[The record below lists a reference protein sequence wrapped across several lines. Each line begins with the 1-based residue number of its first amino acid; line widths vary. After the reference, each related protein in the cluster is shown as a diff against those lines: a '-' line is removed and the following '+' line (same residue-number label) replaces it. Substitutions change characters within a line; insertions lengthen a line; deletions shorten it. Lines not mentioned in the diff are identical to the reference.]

1 MNNFICICGLLLVG
15 LLASQAPS
23 PKLSNSE
30 ADTSSGHR
38 AGAKAHEKAERANRN
53 VRPTILR
60 GSASWYGRQF
70 EGKKTASGTTFHA
83 DGHTA
88 AAEGIPL
95 GSTVKV
101 TNVENGRSARV
112 KVTDRGP
119 KVPGRV
125 VDVSRGTA
133 EQLGMTEKGC
143 YTGKGHGSG
152 TATPEDGG
160 GHFGIGQ
167 DRDGYQSEAG
177 QSATVANEVAG
188 ITPASRGASGAKLRS
203 IRCRQ
208 AAARDGEDPTPGSP
222 RLPPTA
228 TMSIREL
235 LQLGPAIVAALDAAI
250 RMAPSGRRRP
260 FLGSPFV
267 ILPSRLR
274 VRESRS
280 SYYKIPVHLCCLV
293 SVISGTWTNPQYH

>member
-1 MNNFICICGLLLVG
+1 VVLSGGDHEESRLGLLDFLTGCPQTQAYGWPVGSIGEDESDEALLNNFICICGLLLVG
-15 LLASQAPS
+15 LLPSQAPS

-38 AGAKAHEKAERANRN
+38 AGAKAHDKAERANRN
-53 VRPTILR
+53 VRPRILR

-133 EQLGMTEKGC
+133 EQLGMTEKGV
-143 YTGKGHGSG
+143 TPVKVTVVEPPPPKTEAATSGSDKTE
-152 TATPEDGG
+152 TATK
-160 GHFGIGQ
+160 
-167 DRDGYQSEAG
+167 
-177 QSATVANEVAG
+177 
-188 ITPASRGASGAKLRS
+188 AK
-203 IRCRQ
+203 
-208 AAARDGEDPTPGSP
+208 PGN
-222 RLPPTA
+222 PP
-228 TMSIREL
+228 
-235 LQLGPAIVAALDAAI
+235 Q
-250 RMAPSGRRRP
+250 
-260 FLGSPFV
+260 
-267 ILPSRLR
+267 
-274 VRESRS
+274 
-280 SYYKIPVHLCCLV
+280 
-293 SVISGTWTNPQYH
+293 

>member
-1 MNNFICICGLLLVG
+1 LNNFICICGLLLGG

-23 PKLSNSE
+23 PKPSNSE

-38 AGAKAHEKAERANRN
+38 AGAKAHDKAERANRN
-53 VRPTILR
+53 VRPRILR

-101 TNVENGRSARV
+101 TNVKNGRSARV

-133 EQLGMTEKGC
+133 EQLGMTEKGV
-143 YTGKGHGSG
+143 TPVKVTVVKPPPPKTEAATSGSDKTE
-152 TATPEDGG
+152 TATK
-160 GHFGIGQ
+160 
-167 DRDGYQSEAG
+167 
-177 QSATVANEVAG
+177 
-188 ITPASRGASGAKLRS
+188 AK
-203 IRCRQ
+203 
-208 AAARDGEDPTPGSP
+208 PGN
-222 RLPPTA
+222 PP
-228 TMSIREL
+228 
-235 LQLGPAIVAALDAAI
+235 Q
-250 RMAPSGRRRP
+250 
-260 FLGSPFV
+260 
-267 ILPSRLR
+267 
-274 VRESRS
+274 
-280 SYYKIPVHLCCLV
+280 
-293 SVISGTWTNPQYH
+293 